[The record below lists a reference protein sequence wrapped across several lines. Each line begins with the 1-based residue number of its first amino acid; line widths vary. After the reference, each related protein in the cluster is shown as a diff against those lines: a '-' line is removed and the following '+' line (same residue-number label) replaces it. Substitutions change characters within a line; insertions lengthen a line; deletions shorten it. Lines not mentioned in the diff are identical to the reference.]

1 MTDNGKTFSGSTP
14 AHWRQPSSE
23 GAAPG
28 AMHGTQQW
36 PSSSPLARFL
46 GGSPVAVFLKLLL
59 VSLIVGALMMWLD
72 IRPYDV
78 FRSLTRLIDRLWS
91 LGFDAIREAGT
102 YILAG
107 AMIVVPIWF
116 ISRLLTMRGPGK

>member
-1 MTDNGKTFSGSTP
+1 MTENGKIFSGTTP
-14 AHWRQPSSE
+14 AHWRQPSTE

-28 AMHGTQQW
+28 VEPA
-36 PSSSPLARFL
+36 SSSLNRFL
-46 GGSPVAVFLKLLL
+46 GGSPAAVFLKLLL

-72 IRPYDV
+72 IRPFDI
-78 FRSLTRLIDRLWS
+78 FRALTRLIDRLWS
-91 LGFDAIREAGT
+91 LGFDAIREAGA

-116 ISRLLTMRGPGK
+116 VSRLLTMRGPGK